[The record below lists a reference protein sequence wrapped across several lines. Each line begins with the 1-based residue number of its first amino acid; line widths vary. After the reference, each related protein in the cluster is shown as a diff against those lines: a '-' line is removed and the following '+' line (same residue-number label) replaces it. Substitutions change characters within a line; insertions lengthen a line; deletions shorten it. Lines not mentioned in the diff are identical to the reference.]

1 MIYKSPPPPL
11 PSKYCHRRH
20 LLLPQRPQPV
30 FILIIII
37 VDNLI
42 TTIVITMI
50 VVTIITTAMIHL
62 AQHPKQVS
70 PSEQSQGVIVP
81 ALAKVNQR
89 FKQLEDGDQS
99 QLILRRRG
107 T

>member
-20 LLLPQRPQPV
+20 LLLPQRPQPG

-42 TTIVITMI
+42 TIVITMI
-50 VVTIITTAMIHL
+50 VVTIITTAMTHL

-99 QLILRRRG
+99 QLLLRRRV